1 MLIGL
6 PRGRG
11 GLPLTARRKP
21 LGAGRAGLPAG
32 DGVRCWSMLVP
43 AFVLGR
49 EPRHARLTMEV
60 EDSGGVV
67 LTAYH
72 SYARSQPPGS
82 EPRCAPGAAAS
93 HTGSR
98 KSIPRCR
105 RINRMLSN
113 ESLHSPAF
121 SRSNS
126 QASVDS
132 ASMED
137 FWREIESI
145 KENSMGGQDEQ
156 TPAELKPVD
165 EGELEAEWLQ
175 DVGLST
181 LISGDEEEDGKALLS
196 TLTRTQAAAVKKRYN
211 TYTQTM
217 RKKNKQSVRDVRD
230 IFGVST
236 SPPDD
241 FSCIPTPLL
250 DATLDEEGLSA
261 VPPRSGLLPGD
272 TCDNH
277 TTQEEKELP
286 VVTKTSGSLP
296 DDASL
301 NSTTFSDGSQDEE
314 GKFTL
319 SRSGSVSI
327 LETIPDIPVHSNG
340 SAEPGQAIQNAVS
353 DDDYLE
359 KNIPQ
364 EAEELSFEVS
374 YSEMVTEA
382 PKRNKFKKSDFKKE
396 DYVLTR
402 FIVPKTRFG
411 LTEAG
416 DLSTEDMKKIR
427 HLSLIELTAFFD
439 AFGIPLKRNKTEKVK
454 GRDNG
459 IFGVPLTALLDNDR
473 KKDPG
478 VKVPLVLQKFFEKVE
493 ESGLESEGIFR
504 LSGCTAK
511 VKQYRE
517 ELDAKFNADKFKWDK
532 MCHREAAVM
541 LKAFFR
547 ELPTSLFPV
556 EYIPAFI
563 TLMERGPHIKVQF
576 QALHLM
582 VMALPDANRDTAQA
596 LMTFFNKVIANES
609 KNRMSIWNI
618 STVMAPNLFFSR
630 SKHSDYEELRLAN
643 TAAHIIRLMLN
654 YQKMLWKVPSFL
666 ITQVRRMNEATILLK
681 KQLPS
686 VKKLLRRKTIERE
699 VISPKT
705 SKVLQKSPSLRRM
718 SDVPEGVIRVHAP
731 LLSKVSM
738 AIQLSSQ
745 TTAKDILAKF
755 QYENS
760 HGSSE
765 CIKIQNQRLYE
776 IGGNIGQHC
785 LDPDAY
791 ILDVYHVNPQAEWV
805 IKPQPS
811 F

>member
-1 MLIGL
+1 
-6 PRGRG
+6 
-11 GLPLTARRKP
+11 
-21 LGAGRAGLPAG
+21 
-32 DGVRCWSMLVP
+32 MLVS
-43 AFVLGR
+43 AFVLGPER
-49 EPRHARLTMEV
+49 GHVPLRMEV

-72 SYARSQPPGS
+72 SYARSQPPSS
-82 EPRCAPGAAAS
+82 EPRCAPRATAS
-93 HTGSR
+93 HPGSR

-126 QASVDS
+126 QASIDS
-132 ASMED
+132 TSMEE
-137 FWREIESI
+137 FLREIESI
-145 KENSMGGQDEQ
+145 KENSMGGQEEQ
-156 TPAELKPVD
+156 IPAEVKPVD

-181 LISGDEEEDGKALLS
+181 LISGNEEEDGKALLS

-230 IFGVST
+230 IFGVSE
-236 SPPDD
+236 SP
-241 FSCIPTPLL
+241 
-250 DATLDEEGLSA
+250 
-261 VPPRSGLLPGD
+261 PGD

-277 TTQEEKELP
+277 TAQLDGTPEEKELP
-286 VVTKTSGSLP
+286 GIIKTSGSLP
-296 DDASL
+296 DGASL
-301 NSTTFSDGSQDEE
+301 NNTTLSDGSQDEE
-314 GKFTL
+314 GSFAVP
-319 SRSGSVSI
+319 RSGSVSV
-327 LETIPDIPVHSNG
+327 LKTLPALPVLSNG
-340 SAEPGQAIQNAVS
+340 SPDPAQAVQNAGS
-353 DDDYLE
+353 DDDYRK
-359 KNIPQ
+359 KNIPP
-364 EAEELSFEVS
+364 ETEELSFEVS

-382 PKRNKFKKSDFKKE
+382 PKRSKFKKSDFKKE
-396 DYVLTR
+396 DYALTK
-402 FIVPKTRFG
+402 FTVQKTRFG

-416 DLSTEDMKKIR
+416 DLSAEDMKKIR

-439 AFGIPLKRNKTEKVK
+439 AFGIQLKRNKTERVK

-459 IFGVPLTALLDNDR
+459 IFGVPLTVLLDNDR

-517 ELDAKFNADKFKWDK
+517 ELDAKFNADKFKWDR

-563 TLMERGPHIKVQF
+563 TLIERGPHIKVQF

-582 VMALPDANRDTAQA
+582 IMALPDANRDTAQA

-618 STVMAPNLFFSR
+618 STIMAPNLFFSR
-630 SKHSDYEELRLAN
+630 SKHSDYEELQLAN
-643 TAAHIIRLMLN
+643 TAAHIIRLMLK
-654 YQKMLWKVPSFL
+654 YQKILWKVPSFL
-666 ITQVRRMNEATILLK
+666 IMQVRRMNEATMLLK

-705 SKVLQKSPSLRRM
+705 SKVLQKSPSSRRM

-738 AIQLSSQ
+738 AIQLTSH
-745 TTAKDILAKF
+745 TKAKDILAKF

-765 CIKIQNQRLYE
+765 CFKIHNQRLYE

-791 ILDVYHVNPQAEWV
+791 ILDIYHVNPQAEWV

>member
-1 MLIGL
+1 
-6 PRGRG
+6 
-11 GLPLTARRKP
+11 
-21 LGAGRAGLPAG
+21 
-32 DGVRCWSMLVP
+32 
-43 AFVLGR
+43 
-49 EPRHARLTMEV
+49 
-60 EDSGGVV
+60 
-67 LTAYH
+67 
-72 SYARSQPPGS
+72 
-82 EPRCAPGAAAS
+82 
-93 HTGSR
+93 
-98 KSIPRCR
+98 
-105 RINRMLSN
+105 MLSN
-113 ESLHSPAF
+113 ESLQSPAF

-126 QASVDS
+126 QASIDS

-145 KENSMGGQDEQ
+145 KENSLGVQEEQ
-156 TPAELKPVD
+156 TPAEAKPLD

-181 LISGDEEEDGKALLS
+181 LISGDEEEGGKALLS

-217 RKKNKQSVRDVRD
+217 RKKNKQSIRDVRD
-230 IFGVST
+230 IFGVSE

-241 FSCIPTPLL
+241 ASFNIT
-250 DATLDEEGLSA
+250 TL
-261 VPPRSGLLPGD
+261 
-272 TCDNH
+272 
-277 TTQEEKELP
+277 
-286 VVTKTSGSLP
+286 
-296 DDASL
+296 
-301 NSTTFSDGSQDEE
+301 SDGSQDEE
-314 GKFTL
+314 GSFAVP
-319 SRSGSVSI
+319 RSGPMSI
-327 LETIPDIPVHSNG
+327 LETIPDVPAHSNG
-340 SAEPGQAIQNAVS
+340 SADPGQSVQNAVT
-353 DDDYLE
+353 DDEYLE
-359 KNIPQ
+359 KDIPLQ
-364 EAEELSFEVS
+364 AEELSFEVS

-382 PKRNKFKKSDFKKE
+382 PKRNKLKKSDFKKE
-396 DYVLTR
+396 DYVLPK
-402 FIVPKTRFG
+402 FIVQKTRFG

-416 DLSTEDMKKIR
+416 DLSAEDMKKIR

-439 AFGIPLKRNKTEKVK
+439 AFRIQLKRNKTEKVK
-454 GRDNG
+454 GRDSG
-459 IFGVPLTALLDNDR
+459 IFGVPLTVLLENDR
-473 KKDPG
+473 RKDAG
-478 VKVPLVLQKFFEKVE
+478 VKVPLVLQKFFQKVE

-517 ELDAKFNADKFKWDK
+517 ELDAKFNADKFKWEK

-582 VMALPDANRDTAQA
+582 IMALPEANRDTAQA

-618 STVMAPNLFFSR
+618 STIMAPNLFFSR
-630 SKHSDYEELRLAN
+630 SKHSDCEELLLAN
-643 TAAHIIRLMLN
+643 TAAHIIRLMLK
-654 YQKMLWKVPSFL
+654 YQEMLWK
-666 ITQVRRMNEATILLK
+666 
-681 KQLPS
+681 
-686 VKKLLRRKTIERE
+686 
-699 VISPKT
+699 
-705 SKVLQKSPSLRRM
+705 
-718 SDVPEGVIRVHAP
+718 SDVPEGVIRIHAP

-738 AIQLSSQ
+738 AIQLNSQ
-745 TTAKDILAKF
+745 TKAKDILAKF

-765 CIKIQNQRLYE
+765 GIKIQNQRLYE

-785 LDPDAY
+785 LDPEAY

-811 F
+811 V

>member
-1 MLIGL
+1 
-6 PRGRG
+6 
-11 GLPLTARRKP
+11 
-21 LGAGRAGLPAG
+21 
-32 DGVRCWSMLVP
+32 MLVP
-43 AFVLGR
+43 VFVLGPA
-49 EPRHARLTMEV
+49 PRHARLTMEV

-72 SYARSQPPGS
+72 SYARAQPPS
-82 EPRCAPGAAAS
+82 AESRCAPRAAAS
-93 HTGSR
+93 HPLSR
-98 KSIPRCR
+98 KSIPHCR

-113 ESLHSPAF
+113 ESLHPPAF

-126 QASVDS
+126 EASVDS

-145 KENSMGGQDEQ
+145 KESSMGGQEEPL
-156 TPAELKPVD
+156 PAEVTPVD

-230 IFGVST
+230 IFGVSE
-236 SPPDD
+236 SPPR
-241 FSCIPTPLL
+241 
-250 DATLDEEGLSA
+250 E
-261 VPPRSGLLPGD
+261 

-277 TTQEEKELP
+277 TNQLDGTQEETELP
-286 VVTKTSGSLP
+286 RVIKTSGSMAL
-296 DDASL
+296 
-301 NSTTFSDGSQDEE
+301 
-314 GKFTL
+314 
-319 SRSGSVSI
+319 
-327 LETIPDIPVHSNG
+327 LETIPDLPVHSNG
-340 SAEPGQAIQNAVS
+340 SPEPGQPVQNAMS
-353 DDDYLE
+353 DDDYLV
-359 KNIPQ
+359 KNIPP

-382 PKRNKFKKSDFKKE
+382 LKRNKLKKSEIKKE
-396 DYVLTR
+396 DYVLTK
-402 FIVPKTRFG
+402 FIVQKTRFG

-416 DLSTEDMKKIR
+416 DLSAEDMKKIR
-427 HLSLIELTAFFD
+427 HLSLIELTAFLD
-439 AFGIPLKRNKTEKVK
+439 AFGIQLKRNKTEKVK
-454 GRDNG
+454 GRDSG
-459 IFGVPLTALLDNDR
+459 IFGVPLAVLLDSDR

-563 TLMERGPHIKVQF
+563 SLMERGSHVKVQF

-609 KNRMSIWNI
+609 KNRMSMWNI

-630 SKHSDYEELRLAN
+630 SKHSDYEELLLAN
-643 TAAHIIRLMLN
+643 TAAHIIRLMLK
-654 YQKMLWKVPSFL
+654 YQKILWKVPSFL
-666 ITQVRRMNEATILLK
+666 ITQVRRMNEATMLLK

-686 VKKLLRRKTIERE
+686 VRKLLRRKTLERE
-699 VISPKT
+699 TTSPKT
-705 SKVLQKSPSLRRM
+705 SKVLQKSPSARRM

-738 AIQLSSQ
+738 AIQLNNQ
-745 TTAKDILAKF
+745 TKAKDILAKF

-776 IGGNIGQHC
+776 IGGNIGEHC
-785 LDPDAY
+785 LDPEAY
-791 ILDVYHVNPQAEWV
+791 ILDVYHINPQAEWV
-805 IKPQPS
+805 IKPQQS
-811 F
+811 S

>member
-1 MLIGL
+1 
-6 PRGRG
+6 
-11 GLPLTARRKP
+11 
-21 LGAGRAGLPAG
+21 
-32 DGVRCWSMLVP
+32 
-43 AFVLGR
+43 
-49 EPRHARLTMEV
+49 MEV

-72 SYARSQPPGS
+72 SHARSQPQGS
-82 EPRCAPGAAAS
+82 EPRCAPRAAAS
-93 HTGSR
+93 HPLSR

-113 ESLHSPAF
+113 ESLHPPAF
-121 SRSNS
+121 IRSNS

-132 ASMED
+132 STSVEE
-137 FWREIESI
+137 FWPEIGSI
-145 KENSMGGQDEQ
+145 KESSVGAQEEQ
-156 TPAELKPVD
+156 PPTPEAKPVD

-181 LISGDEEEDGKALLS
+181 LISGNEEEDGKALLS

-211 TYTQTM
+211 TYTQTL
-217 RKKNKQSVRDVRD
+217 RKKSKQPVRDVRD
-230 IFGVST
+230 VFGVSECP
-236 SPPDD
+236 SSD
-241 FSCIPTPLL
+241 SCDRATQL
-250 DATLDEEGLSA
+250 DGTK
-261 VPPRSGLLPGD
+261 
-272 TCDNH
+272 
-277 TTQEEKELP
+277 EEKELP
-286 VVTKTSGSLP
+286 GVTKTSGPLP
-296 DDASL
+296 DDTSL
-301 NSTTFSDGSQDEE
+301 NSTTLSNGTRDEE
-314 GKFTL
+314 GSFVDL
-319 SRSGSVSI
+319 QSGSVSI
-327 LETIPDIPVHSNG
+327 LEAIPDIPVHTNG
-340 SAEPGQAIQNAVS
+340 SADSEPPVLRALS

-359 KNIPQ
+359 KNIPP

-382 PKRNKFKKSDFKKE
+382 PNRNKWKKSDIKKE
-396 DYVLTR
+396 DYALTK
-402 FIVPKTRFG
+402 FIIQKTRFG
-411 LTEAG
+411 LTETG
-416 DLSTEDMKKIR
+416 DLSAEDMKKIR

-439 AFGIPLKRNKTEKVK
+439 AFGIPLKRNKTERGK
-454 GRDNG
+454 GRDSG
-459 IFGVPLTALLDNDR
+459 IFGVPLTVLLDNDR
-473 KKDPG
+473 KKDPE
-478 VKVPLVLQKFFEKVE
+478 VKVPLVLQKFFQKVE

-517 ELDAKFNADKFKWDK
+517 ELDARFNADKFKWDK

-609 KNRMSIWNI
+609 KNRMSLWNI

-630 SKHSDYEELRLAN
+630 SKHSDYEELLLAN
-643 TAAHIIRLMLN
+643 TAAHIIRLMLR
-654 YQKMLWKVPSFL
+654 YQKILWKVPSFL
-666 ITQVRRMNEATILLK
+666 ITQVRRMNEATMLLK

-686 VKKLLRRKTIERE
+686 VKKLLRRKTLERE
-699 VISPKT
+699 VSSPKT
-705 SKVLQKSPSLRRM
+705 SKVPQKSPSRRM

-738 AIQLSSQ
+738 AIQLNSQ
-745 TTAKDILAKF
+745 TKAKDILAKF
-755 QYENS
+755 QYESS

-765 CIKIQNQRLYE
+765 CIKMQNQRLYE
-776 IGGNIGQHC
+776 VGGNIGQHC

-791 ILDVYHVNPQAEWV
+791 ILDVYHVNPHAEWV
-805 IKPQPS
+805 IKPSPS
-811 F
+811 L

>member
-1 MLIGL
+1 
-6 PRGRG
+6 
-11 GLPLTARRKP
+11 
-21 LGAGRAGLPAG
+21 
-32 DGVRCWSMLVP
+32 
-43 AFVLGR
+43 
-49 EPRHARLTMEV
+49 
-60 EDSGGVV
+60 
-67 LTAYH
+67 
-72 SYARSQPPGS
+72 
-82 EPRCAPGAAAS
+82 
-93 HTGSR
+93 
-98 KSIPRCR
+98 
-105 RINRMLSN
+105 MLSN

-121 SRSNS
+121 NRSNS
-126 QASVDS
+126 QASIDS
-132 ASMED
+132 TSMED
-137 FWREIESI
+137 FLREIESI
-145 KENSMGGQDEQ
+145 KESSMRAQEEQ
-156 TPAELKPVD
+156 IPAEVKPVD

-181 LISGDEEEDGKALLS
+181 LISGNEEEDGKALLS

-230 IFGVST
+230 IFGVSE
-236 SPPDD
+236 SP
-241 FSCIPTPLL
+241 
-250 DATLDEEGLSA
+250 
-261 VPPRSGLLPGD
+261 PGD

-277 TTQEEKELP
+277 TAQLDGPQEEKELP
-286 VVTKTSGSLP
+286 GVMKTSDSLP

-301 NSTTFSDGSQDEE
+301 NSIALSDGSPDEE
-314 GKFTL
+314 GSFTVP
-319 SRSGSVSI
+319 RSGSVSI
-327 LETIPDIPVHSNG
+327 LETIPALPVHSNG
-340 SAEPGQAIQNAVS
+340 SPDPGQSVQNAVS
-353 DDDYLE
+353 DDVYLE
-359 KNIPQ
+359 KNIPP
-364 EAEELSFEVS
+364 ETEELSFEVS
-374 YSEMVTEA
+374 YSEMVTEI
-382 PKRNKFKKSDFKKE
+382 PKRNKFKKSEFKKE
-396 DYVLTR
+396 DFALTK
-402 FIVPKTRFG
+402 FIVQKTRFG

-416 DLSTEDMKKIR
+416 DLSSEDMKKIR

-439 AFGIPLKRNKTEKVK
+439 AFGIQLKRNKTERVK
-454 GRDNG
+454 GRDTG
-459 IFGVPLTALLDNDR
+459 IFGVPLTVLLDNDR

-517 ELDAKFNADKFKWDK
+517 ELDAKFNSDKFKWDR

-563 TLMERGPHIKVQF
+563 TLMERGPPIKVQF

-609 KNRMSIWNI
+609 KNRMSVWNI

-630 SKHSDYEELRLAN
+630 SKHSDYEELQLAN
-643 TAAHIIRLMLN
+643 TAAHIIRLMLK
-654 YQKMLWKVPSFL
+654 YQKILWKVPSFL
-666 ITQVRRMNEATILLK
+666 IMQVRRMNEATMLLK

-686 VKKLLRRKTIERE
+686 VRKLLRRKTIERE

-705 SKVLQKSPSLRRM
+705 SKVLQKSPSSRRM
-718 SDVPEGVIRVHAP
+718 FDRMYRIFPHWQSDVPEGVIRVHAP

-738 AIQLSSQ
+738 AIQLNSH
-745 TTAKDILAKF
+745 TKAKDILAKF

-760 HGSSE
+760 YGSSE

>member
-1 MLIGL
+1 
-6 PRGRG
+6 
-11 GLPLTARRKP
+11 
-21 LGAGRAGLPAG
+21 
-32 DGVRCWSMLVP
+32 
-43 AFVLGR
+43 
-49 EPRHARLTMEV
+49 
-60 EDSGGVV
+60 
-67 LTAYH
+67 
-72 SYARSQPPGS
+72 
-82 EPRCAPGAAAS
+82 
-93 HTGSR
+93 
-98 KSIPRCR
+98 
-105 RINRMLSN
+105 
-113 ESLHSPAF
+113 
-121 SRSNS
+121 
-126 QASVDS
+126 
-132 ASMED
+132 
-137 FWREIESI
+137 
-145 KENSMGGQDEQ
+145 
-156 TPAELKPVD
+156 
-165 EGELEAEWLQ
+165 
-175 DVGLST
+175 
-181 LISGDEEEDGKALLS
+181 
-196 TLTRTQAAAVKKRYN
+196 
-211 TYTQTM
+211 M

-230 IFGVST
+230 IFGVSE

-241 FSCIPTPLL
+241 FCCVPTPLL
-250 DATLDEEGLSA
+250 DATLDEEGIS
-261 VPPRSGLLPGD
+261 VIPPRNGLLPD
-272 TCDNH
+272 A
-277 TTQEEKELP
+277 
-286 VVTKTSGSLP
+286 
-296 DDASL
+296 ASL
-301 NSTTFSDGSQDEE
+301 NSTTLSDGSQDEE
-314 GKFTL
+314 GKFAL
-319 SRSGSVSI
+319 PRSGSVSI

-340 SAEPGQAIQNAVS
+340 SASPGQPVQNSVS
-353 DDDYLE
+353 DDDYRV
-359 KNIPQ
+359 KNIPP

-382 PKRNKFKKSDFKKE
+382 PKRNKCKKSDFKKE
-396 DYVLTR
+396 DYVFTK
-402 FIVPKTRFG
+402 FIVQKTRFG

-416 DLSTEDMKKIR
+416 DLSAEDMKKIR

-459 IFGVPLTALLDNDR
+459 IFGVPLTALLENDR
-473 KKDPG
+473 KKDPA

-517 ELDAKFNADKFKWDK
+517 ELDAKFNTDKFKWDK

-563 TLMERGPHIKVQF
+563 TLMERGPHIRVQF

-618 STVMAPNLFFSR
+618 STIMAPNLFFSR

-654 YQKMLWKVPSFL
+654 YQKILWKVPSFL
-666 ITQVRRMNEATILLK
+666 INQVRRMNEATMLLK

-699 VISPKT
+699 VTSPKT

-731 LLSKVSM
+731 RLSKVSM

-745 TTAKDILAKF
+745 TKAKDILAKF
-755 QYENS
+755 QYESS

-805 IKPQPS
+805 IKPQSS

>member
-1 MLIGL
+1 MRL
-6 PRGRG
+6 RGSKDV
-11 GLPLTARRKP
+11 LCFSLKNIVTETLDPARR
-21 LGAGRAGLPAG
+21 
-32 DGVRCWSMLVP
+32 
-43 AFVLGR
+43 
-49 EPRHARLTMEV
+49 E
-60 EDSGGVV
+60 
-67 LTAYH
+67 
-72 SYARSQPPGS
+72 
-82 EPRCAPGAAAS
+82 
-93 HTGSR
+93 
-98 KSIPRCR
+98 SISRCR
-105 RINRMLSN
+105 RVNRMLSN
-113 ESLHSPAF
+113 ESIHSPAF

-126 QASVDS
+126 QASIDS

-137 FWREIESI
+137 FWRETESV
-145 KENSMGGQDEQ
+145 KEDSIGGQEE
-156 TPAELKPVD
+156 AKPLD

-181 LISGDEEEDGKALLS
+181 LISGGEEEAGKALLS

-211 TYTQTM
+211 TYSQTM
-217 RKKNKQSVRDVRD
+217 RKKNKQSARDVRD
-230 IFGVST
+230 IFGVSE
-236 SPPDD
+236 S
-241 FSCIPTPLL
+241 S
-250 DATLDEEGLSA
+250 
-261 VPPRSGLLPGD
+261 PGD
-272 TCDNH
+272 TGDNH
-277 TTQEEKELP
+277 TAQLDGTREEQELP
-286 VVTKTSGSLP
+286 PVIRTSGPMP

-301 NSTTFSDGSQDEE
+301 SITCLSDESQDEE
-314 GKFTL
+314 GRFAVPRG
-319 SRSGSVSI
+319 SSVSI
-327 LETIPDIPVHSNG
+327 LETLPDLPIHSNG
-340 SAEPGQAIQNAVS
+340 APDPGPKPAQNAVRG
-353 DDDYLE
+353 DFLE
-359 KNIPQ
+359 KNIAP

-382 PKRNKFKKSDFKKE
+382 PKRNTFKRSDIKKE
-396 DYVLTR
+396 DCALTK
-402 FIVPKTRFG
+402 FIVQKTRFG

-416 DLSTEDMKKIR
+416 DLSVEDMRKVR

-439 AFGIPLKRNKTEKVK
+439 AFGIQLKRNKTEKVK
-454 GRDNG
+454 GRDSG
-459 IFGVPLTALLDNDR
+459 IFGVPLTVLLDIDR

-478 VKVPLVLQKFFEKVE
+478 LKVPLVLQKFFEKVE

-563 TLMERGPHIKVQF
+563 SLMERGPHIKVQF

-582 VMALPDANRDTAQA
+582 IMALPDANRDTAQA
-596 LMTFFNKVIANES
+596 LLTFFNKVIANES
-609 KNRMSIWNI
+609 KNRMSMWNI

-630 SKHSDYEELRLAN
+630 SKHSDYEELLLAN
-643 TAAHIIRLMLN
+643 TAAHIIRLMLK
-654 YQKMLWKVPSFL
+654 YQKILWKVPSFL
-666 ITQVRRMNEATILLK
+666 ITQVRRMNEASMLLK

-699 VISPKT
+699 TVSPKA
-705 SKVLQKSPSLRRM
+705 SKTLQKTHSSRRM

-738 AIQLSSQ
+738 AIQLNSQ
-745 TTAKDILAKF
+745 TKAKDILAKF

-765 CIKIQNQRLYE
+765 CIKVQNQRLYE

>member
-1 MLIGL
+1 
-6 PRGRG
+6 
-11 GLPLTARRKP
+11 
-21 LGAGRAGLPAG
+21 
-32 DGVRCWSMLVP
+32 MLVP
-43 AFVLGR
+43 AFVLG
-49 EPRHARLTMEV
+49 PVPGHARLTMEV

-72 SYARSQPPGS
+72 SYARSQPPS
-82 EPRCAPGAAAS
+82 PEPRCAPRAAAS
-93 HTGSR
+93 HPLSR

-145 KENSMGGQDEQ
+145 KESSRVGQDEQ
-156 TPAELKPVD
+156 PPAEAKPVD

-211 TYTQTM
+211 TYTQTL
-217 RKKNKQSVRDVRD
+217 RKKNKKSVRDVRD
-230 IFGVST
+230 IFGASE
-236 SPPDD
+236 SP
-241 FSCIPTPLL
+241 
-250 DATLDEEGLSA
+250 
-261 VPPRSGLLPGD
+261 PGD

-277 TTQEEKELP
+277 TTQLDDTQEEKELP
-286 VVTKTSGSLP
+286 RVTKTSGPMP
-296 DDASL
+296 DGASP
-301 NSTTFSDGSQDEE
+301 NSTTLSDASQDEE
-314 GKFTL
+314 GSFTVP
-319 SRSGSVSI
+319 SSGSRSI
-327 LETIPDIPVHSNG
+327 LESIPDIPVHSNG
-340 SAEPGQAIQNAVS
+340 SADPEQSVQSPVS
-353 DDDYLE
+353 DGDYLE
-359 KNIPQ
+359 KNIPP

-382 PKRNKFKKSDFKKE
+382 PKRHKLKKSEIKKE
-396 DYVLTR
+396 DYALTKL
-402 FIVPKTRFG
+402 IVQKTRFG
-411 LTEAG
+411 LTEAR
-416 DLSTEDMKKIR
+416 DLSAEDMKKIR

-439 AFGIPLKRNKTEKVK
+439 AFGIQLKRNKTEKVK
-454 GRDNG
+454 GRDSG
-459 IFGVPLTALLDNDR
+459 IFGVPLTVLLENDR
-473 KKDPG
+473 RKDPDI
-478 VKVPLVLQKFFEKVE
+478 KVPLVLQKFFEKVE

-517 ELDAKFNADKFKWDK
+517 ELDAKFNADKFRWDK

-563 TLMERGPHIKVQF
+563 ALMERGPHVKVQF

-596 LMTFFNKVIANES
+596 LMTFFSKVIANES
-609 KNRMSIWNI
+609 KNRMSLWNI

-630 SKHSDYEELRLAN
+630 NKHSDYEELLLAN
-643 TAAHIIRLMLN
+643 TAAHIIRLMLK
-654 YQKMLWKVPSFL
+654 YQKILWKVPSFL
-666 ITQVRRMNEATILLK
+666 ITQVRRMNEATMLLK

-686 VKKLLRRKTIERE
+686 VRKLLRRKTIERE
-699 VISPKT
+699 ITSPKT
-705 SKVLQKSPSLRRM
+705 SKVLQKSHSSRRM

-738 AIQLSSQ
+738 AIQLTSQ
-745 TTAKDILAKF
+745 TKAKDILAKF
-755 QYENS
+755 QCENS
-760 HGSSE
+760 HGPSD
-765 CIKIQNQRLYE
+765 CIKIQNHRLYE

-805 IKPQPS
+805 IKPQAS
-811 F
+811 L

>member
-1 MLIGL
+1 
-6 PRGRG
+6 
-11 GLPLTARRKP
+11 
-21 LGAGRAGLPAG
+21 
-32 DGVRCWSMLVP
+32 MLVP
-43 AFVLGR
+43 AFVLGPER
-49 EPRHARLTMEV
+49 GHARLRMEV

-72 SYARSQPPGS
+72 SYARSQPPSS
-82 EPRCAPGAAAS
+82 EPRCAPRATAS
-93 HTGSR
+93 HPGSR

-126 QASVDS
+126 QASIDS
-132 ASMED
+132 TSMED
-137 FWREIESI
+137 FLREIESI
-145 KENSMGGQDEQ
+145 KENSIGSMGGQEEQ
-156 TPAELKPVD
+156 IPAEVKPVD

-230 IFGVST
+230 IFGVSE
-236 SPPDD
+236 SP
-241 FSCIPTPLL
+241 
-250 DATLDEEGLSA
+250 
-261 VPPRSGLLPGD
+261 PGD

-277 TTQEEKELP
+277 TAQLDGTQEEKELP
-286 VVTKTSGSLP
+286 GVIKTSGSLP

-301 NSTTFSDGSQDEE
+301 NSTTLSDGSQDEE
-314 GKFTL
+314 GSFAVP
-319 SRSGSVSI
+319 SSGSVLVSQSI
-327 LETIPDIPVHSNG
+327 LETIPALPVHSNG
-340 SAEPGQAIQNAVS
+340 SPDPGQSVQNAMS
-353 DDDYLE
+353 DDDYLK
-359 KNIPQ
+359 KNIPP
-364 EAEELSFEVS
+364 ETEELSFEVS

-382 PKRNKFKKSDFKKE
+382 PKRSKFKKSDFKKE
-396 DYVLTR
+396 DYALTK
-402 FIVPKTRFG
+402 FIVQKTRFG

-416 DLSTEDMKKIR
+416 DLSAEDMKKIR

-439 AFGIPLKRNKTEKVK
+439 AFGIQLKRNKTEKVK

-459 IFGVPLTALLDNDR
+459 IFGVPLTVLLDNDR

-517 ELDAKFNADKFKWDK
+517 ELDAKFNADKFKWDR

-596 LMTFFNKVIANES
+596 LMTFFSKVIANES

-618 STVMAPNLFFSR
+618 STIMAPNLFFSR
-630 SKHSDYEELRLAN
+630 SKHSDYEELQLAN
-643 TAAHIIRLMLN
+643 TAAHIIRLMLK
-654 YQKMLWKVPSFL
+654 YQKILWKVPSFL
-666 ITQVRRMNEATILLK
+666 ITQVRRMNEATMLLK

-705 SKVLQKSPSLRRM
+705 SKVLQKSPSSRRM

-738 AIQLSSQ
+738 AIQLTSH
-745 TTAKDILAKF
+745 TKAKDILAKF

>member
-1 MLIGL
+1 
-6 PRGRG
+6 
-11 GLPLTARRKP
+11 
-21 LGAGRAGLPAG
+21 
-32 DGVRCWSMLVP
+32 
-43 AFVLGR
+43 
-49 EPRHARLTMEV
+49 MEV

-72 SYARSQPPGS
+72 SYARSQPSSS
-82 EPRCAPGAAAS
+82 EPRCAPRATAS
-93 HTGSR
+93 HPGSR

-121 SRSNS
+121 TRSNS
-126 QASVDS
+126 QASIDS
-132 ASMED
+132 TSMED
-137 FWREIESI
+137 FLREIESI
-145 KENSMGGQDEQ
+145 KENSMGGQEEQ
-156 TPAELKPVD
+156 IPAEVKPVD

-230 IFGVST
+230 IFGVSE
-236 SPPDD
+236 SPPSDPCD
-241 FSCIPTPLL
+241 SHTAQL
-250 DATLDEEGLSA
+250 DG
-261 VPPRSGLLPGD
+261 
-272 TCDNH
+272 
-277 TTQEEKELP
+277 TQEEKELP
-286 VVTKTSGSLP
+286 GVIKTSGSLT

-301 NSTTFSDGSQDEE
+301 NSTTLSGGSQDEE
-314 GKFTL
+314 GSFIVP
-319 SRSGSVSI
+319 RSGSVSI
-327 LETIPDIPVHSNG
+327 LETIPALPVHSNG
-340 SAEPGQAIQNAVS
+340 SPDPGQSVQNAVS
-353 DDDYLE
+353 DDNYLE
-359 KNIPQ
+359 KNIVP
-364 EAEELSFEVS
+364 ETEELSFEVS
-374 YSEMVTEA
+374 YSEMVTEV

-396 DYVLTR
+396 DYALTK
-402 FIVPKTRFG
+402 FIVQKTRFG

-416 DLSTEDMKKIR
+416 DLSAEDMKKIR

-439 AFGIPLKRNKTEKVK
+439 AFGIQLKRNKTEKVK

-459 IFGVPLTALLDNDR
+459 IFGVPLTVLLDNDR

-517 ELDAKFNADKFKWDK
+517 ELDAKFNADKFKWDR

-582 VMALPDANRDTAQA
+582 VMALPDANRDTAQV

-618 STVMAPNLFFSR
+618 STIMAPNLFFSR
-630 SKHSDYEELRLAN
+630 SKHSDYEELQLAN
-643 TAAHIIRLMLN
+643 TAAHIIRLMLK
-654 YQKMLWKVPSFL
+654 YQKILWKVPSFL
-666 ITQVRRMNEATILLK
+666 IMQVRRMNEATMLLK

-705 SKVLQKSPSLRRM
+705 SKVLQKSPSSRRM

-738 AIQLSSQ
+738 AIQLTSH
-745 TTAKDILAKF
+745 TKAKDILAKF

-760 HGSSE
+760 YGSSE

-805 IKPQPS
+805 IKPQSS

>member
-1 MLIGL
+1 
-6 PRGRG
+6 
-11 GLPLTARRKP
+11 
-21 LGAGRAGLPAG
+21 
-32 DGVRCWSMLVP
+32 
-43 AFVLGR
+43 
-49 EPRHARLTMEV
+49 MEV

-72 SYARSQPPGS
+72 SYARSQPPSS
-82 EPRCAPGAAAS
+82 EPRCAPRAAS
-93 HTGSR
+93 HPGSR

-105 RINRMLSN
+105 RMNRMLSS
-113 ESLHSPAF
+113 ESFHSSAF

-126 QASVDS
+126 QASVDSASIDS

-145 KENSMGGQDEQ
+145 KENHAGQQGGQEEQEEQ
-156 TPAELKPVD
+156 TPAEVKPVD

-230 IFGVST
+230 IFGVSE
-236 SPPDD
+236 SPPGD
-241 FSCIPTPLL
+241 SCDHLTSQL
-250 DATLDEEGLSA
+250 DGTE
-261 VPPRSGLLPGD
+261 
-272 TCDNH
+272 
-277 TTQEEKELP
+277 EEKELP
-286 VVTKTSGSLP
+286 GVIKASVSLP

-301 NSTTFSDGSQDEE
+301 NSTTLSDGSQDE
-314 GKFTL
+314 G
-319 SRSGSVSI
+319 SCAVPRSGSLSTV
-327 LETIPDIPVHSNG
+327 ETIPDISVHPNG
-340 SAEPGQAIQNAVS
+340 SPDPVQSVQNAVS
-353 DDDYLE
+353 GDDYLE
-359 KNIPQ
+359 KNIPP
-364 EAEELSFEVS
+364 ETEELSFEVS

-396 DYVLTR
+396 DYALTR
-402 FIVPKTRFG
+402 FIVQKTRFG
-411 LTEAG
+411 LTEAE
-416 DLSTEDMKKIR
+416 DLSAEDMKKIR

-439 AFGIPLKRNKTEKVK
+439 AFGIQLKRNKTEKVK

-459 IFGVPLTALLDNDR
+459 IFGVPLAALLDSDR

-478 VKVPLVLQKFFEKVE
+478 AKVPLVLQKFFEKVE

-517 ELDAKFNADKFKWDK
+517 ELDAKFNADKFKWDR

-609 KNRMSIWNI
+609 KNRMSVWNI

-630 SKHSDYEELRLAN
+630 SKHSDYEELLLAN
-643 TAAHIIRLMLN
+643 TAAHIIRLMLK
-654 YQKMLWKVPSFL
+654 YQKILWKVPSFL
-666 ITQVRRMNEATILLK
+666 ITQVRRMNEATMLLK

-699 VISPKT
+699 VTSPKV
-705 SKVLQKSPSLRRM
+705 SKVLQKSPSSRRL

-738 AIQLSSQ
+738 AIQLNSQ
-745 TTAKDILAKF
+745 TKAKDILAKF

-765 CIKIQNQRLYE
+765 RIKIQNQRLYE

-791 ILDVYHVNPQAEWV
+791 MLDVYHVNPQAEWV
-805 IKPQPS
+805 IKPKSS

>member
-1 MLIGL
+1 
-6 PRGRG
+6 
-11 GLPLTARRKP
+11 
-21 LGAGRAGLPAG
+21 
-32 DGVRCWSMLVP
+32 MLVP
-43 AFVLGR
+43 AFVLGPER
-49 EPRHARLTMEV
+49 GHARLTMEV

-72 SYARSQPPGS
+72 SYARSQPPSS
-82 EPRCAPGAAAS
+82 EPRCAPRAAAS
-93 HTGSR
+93 HPGSR

-121 SRSNS
+121 NRSNS
-126 QASVDS
+126 QASIDS
-132 ASMED
+132 TSMED
-137 FWREIESI
+137 FLREIESI
-145 KENSMGGQDEQ
+145 KESSMRAQEEQ
-156 TPAELKPVD
+156 IPAEVKPVD

-181 LISGDEEEDGKALLS
+181 LISGNEEEDGKALLS

-230 IFGVST
+230 IFGVSE
-236 SPPDD
+236 SPRDD
-241 FSCIPTPLL
+241 FCCIPAPLL
-250 DATLDEEGLSA
+250 ELILDEEVISA
-261 VPPRSGLLPGD
+261 IPCRNGQLPGD

-277 TTQEEKELP
+277 TAQLDGPQEEKELP
-286 VVTKTSGSLP
+286 GVMKTSDSLP

-301 NSTTFSDGSQDEE
+301 NSTALSDGSPDEE
-314 GKFTL
+314 GSFTVP
-319 SRSGSVSI
+319 RSGSVSI
-327 LETIPDIPVHSNG
+327 LETIPALPVHSNG
-340 SAEPGQAIQNAVS
+340 SPDPGQSVQNAVS
-353 DDDYLE
+353 DDVYLE
-359 KNIPQ
+359 KNIPP
-364 EAEELSFEVS
+364 ETEELSFEVS
-374 YSEMVTEA
+374 YSEMVTEI
-382 PKRNKFKKSDFKKE
+382 PKRNKFKKSEFKKE
-396 DYVLTR
+396 DFALTK
-402 FIVPKTRFG
+402 FIVQKTRFG

-416 DLSTEDMKKIR
+416 DLSSEDMKKIR

-439 AFGIPLKRNKTEKVK
+439 AFGIQLKRNKTERVK
-454 GRDNG
+454 GRDTG
-459 IFGVPLTALLDNDR
+459 IFGVPLTVLLDNDR

-517 ELDAKFNADKFKWDK
+517 ELDAKFNSDKFKWDR

-563 TLMERGPHIKVQF
+563 TLMERGPPIKVQF

-609 KNRMSIWNI
+609 KNRMSVWNI

-630 SKHSDYEELRLAN
+630 SKHSDYEELQLAN
-643 TAAHIIRLMLN
+643 TAAHIIRLMLK
-654 YQKMLWKVPSFL
+654 YQKILWKVPSFL
-666 ITQVRRMNEATILLK
+666 IMQVRRMNEATMLLK

-686 VKKLLRRKTIERE
+686 VRKLLRRKTIERE

-705 SKVLQKSPSLRRM
+705 SKVLQKSPSSRRM

-738 AIQLSSQ
+738 AIQLNCH
-745 TTAKDILAKF
+745 TKAKDILAKF

-760 HGSSE
+760 YGSSE

>member
-1 MLIGL
+1 
-6 PRGRG
+6 
-11 GLPLTARRKP
+11 
-21 LGAGRAGLPAG
+21 
-32 DGVRCWSMLVP
+32 MLVP
-43 AFVLGR
+43 AFVLGPER
-49 EPRHARLTMEV
+49 RHARLTMEV

-72 SYARSQPPGS
+72 SYARPQPPSS
-82 EPRCAPGAAAS
+82 EPRCAPRAAAS
-93 HTGSR
+93 HPGSR

-113 ESLHSPAF
+113 ESLQSPAF

-137 FWREIESI
+137 FWREIESA
-145 KENSMGGQDEQ
+145 KESSMGALEEP
-156 TPAELKPVD
+156 TPAEAKPVD

-175 DVGLST
+175 DVGLSA

-217 RKKNKQSVRDVRD
+217 RKKNKHPVRDVRD
-230 IFGVST
+230 IFGVSE
-236 SPPDD
+236 SP
-241 FSCIPTPLL
+241 
-250 DATLDEEGLSA
+250 
-261 VPPRSGLLPGD
+261 PGD
-272 TCDNH
+272 TCDSH
-277 TTQEEKELP
+277 PSQSDDTREEKELP
-286 VVTKTSGSLP
+286 GIIKTGGSLP

-301 NSTTFSDGSQDEE
+301 NSTTLSDGSLDEE
-314 GKFTL
+314 EGFAVP
-319 SRSGSVSI
+319 RSGSVSI
-327 LETIPDIPVHSNG
+327 LETIPDTPVHSNG
-340 SAEPGQAIQNAVS
+340 SADPGQSVQNAVS

-359 KNIPQ
+359 KNISS
-364 EAEELSFEVS
+364 ETEELSYEVS

-382 PKRNKFKKSDFKKE
+382 PKRNKLKKSDFKKE
-396 DYVLTR
+396 DYVLPK
-402 FIVPKTRFG
+402 FIVQKTRFG

-416 DLSTEDMKKIR
+416 DLSAEDMKKIR

-439 AFGIPLKRNKTEKVK
+439 AFRIQLKRNKTEKVK
-454 GRDNG
+454 GRDSG
-459 IFGVPLTALLDNDR
+459 IFGVPLTVLLDSDR

-563 TLMERGPHIKVQF
+563 SLMERGPHIKVQF

-618 STVMAPNLFFSR
+618 STIMAPNLFFSR
-630 SKHSDYEELRLAN
+630 SKHSDCEELVLAN
-643 TAAHIIRLMLN
+643 TAAHIIRLMLK
-654 YQKMLWKVPSFL
+654 YQEILWKVPAFL
-666 ITQVRRMNEATILLK
+666 ITQVRRMNEATMLLK

-686 VKKLLRRKTIERE
+686 VKKLLRRKTIERG
-699 VISPKT
+699 VTSPKT
-705 SKVLQKSPSLRRM
+705 SKVLQKSPSTRRM

-738 AIQLSSQ
+738 AIQLNSQ

-755 QYENS
+755 HCENS

-765 CIKIQNQRLYE
+765 YIKIQNQRLYE

-791 ILDVYHVNPQAEWV
+791 ILDIYHANPQAEWV

-811 F
+811 V

>member
-1 MLIGL
+1 
-6 PRGRG
+6 
-11 GLPLTARRKP
+11 
-21 LGAGRAGLPAG
+21 
-32 DGVRCWSMLVP
+32 MLVP
-43 AFVLGR
+43 AFVLGPER
-49 EPRHARLTMEV
+49 GHARLRMEV

-72 SYARSQPPGS
+72 SYARSQPSSS
-82 EPRCAPGAAAS
+82 EPRCAPRATAS
-93 HTGSR
+93 HPGSR

-121 SRSNS
+121 TRSNS
-126 QASVDS
+126 QASIDS
-132 ASMED
+132 TSMED
-137 FWREIESI
+137 FLREIENI
-145 KENSMGGQDEQ
+145 KENSMGGQEEQ
-156 TPAELKPVD
+156 IPAEVKPVD

-230 IFGVST
+230 IFGVSE
-236 SPPDD
+236 SPPSDPCD
-241 FSCIPTPLL
+241 SHTAQL
-250 DATLDEEGLSA
+250 DG
-261 VPPRSGLLPGD
+261 
-272 TCDNH
+272 
-277 TTQEEKELP
+277 TQEEKELP
-286 VVTKTSGSLP
+286 GVIKTSGSLT

-301 NSTTFSDGSQDEE
+301 NSTTLSGGSQDEE
-314 GKFTL
+314 GSFVVP
-319 SRSGSVSI
+319 RSGSVSI
-327 LETIPDIPVHSNG
+327 LETIPALPVHSNG
-340 SAEPGQAIQNAVS
+340 SSNPGQSVQNAVS
-353 DDDYLE
+353 DDNYLE
-359 KNIPQ
+359 KNIVP
-364 EAEELSFEVS
+364 ETEELSFEVS
-374 YSEMVTEA
+374 YSEMVTEV

-396 DYVLTR
+396 DYALTK
-402 FIVPKTRFG
+402 FIVQKTRFG

-416 DLSTEDMKKIR
+416 DLSAEDMKKIR

-439 AFGIPLKRNKTEKVK
+439 AFGIQLKRNKTEKVK

-459 IFGVPLTALLDNDR
+459 IFGVPLTVLLDNDR

-517 ELDAKFNADKFKWDK
+517 ELDAKFNADKFKWDR

-582 VMALPDANRDTAQA
+582 VMALPDANRDTAQV

-618 STVMAPNLFFSR
+618 STIMAPNLFFSR
-630 SKHSDYEELRLAN
+630 SKHSDYEELQLAN
-643 TAAHIIRLMLN
+643 TAAHIIRLMLK
-654 YQKMLWKVPSFL
+654 YQKILWKVPSFL
-666 ITQVRRMNEATILLK
+666 IMQVRRMNEATMLLK

-705 SKVLQKSPSLRRM
+705 SKVLQKSPSSRRM

-738 AIQLSSQ
+738 AIQLTSH
-745 TTAKDILAKF
+745 TKAKDILAKF

-760 HGSSE
+760 YGSSE

-805 IKPQPS
+805 IKPQSS

>member
-1 MLIGL
+1 
-6 PRGRG
+6 
-11 GLPLTARRKP
+11 
-21 LGAGRAGLPAG
+21 
-32 DGVRCWSMLVP
+32 
-43 AFVLGR
+43 
-49 EPRHARLTMEV
+49 
-60 EDSGGVV
+60 
-67 LTAYH
+67 
-72 SYARSQPPGS
+72 
-82 EPRCAPGAAAS
+82 
-93 HTGSR
+93 
-98 KSIPRCR
+98 
-105 RINRMLSN
+105 MLSN
-113 ESLHSPAF
+113 ESLQPPAF

-132 ASMED
+132 TSLED
-137 FWREIESI
+137 FWRETESI

-156 TPAELKPVD
+156 TPAEVKPLD

-211 TYTQTM
+211 TYTQTL
-217 RKKNKQSVRDVRD
+217 RKKNKQSARDVRD
-230 IFGVST
+230 IFGVSE
-236 SPPDD
+236 SP
-241 FSCIPTPLL
+241 
-250 DATLDEEGLSA
+250 
-261 VPPRSGLLPGD
+261 PGD

-277 TTQEEKELP
+277 PRQLDGPQEEKELP
-286 VVTKTSGSLP
+286 GVIKTSGPLP

-301 NSTTFSDGSQDEE
+301 NSTTLSDGSQDEE
-314 GKFTL
+314 GGL
-319 SRSGSVSI
+319 AVPRSGSMSI
-327 LETIPDIPVHSNG
+327 LETIPDVPVHSNG
-340 SAEPGQAIQNAVS
+340 SVEPGQSVQNAVS

-359 KNIPQ
+359 KNIPS

-396 DYVLTR
+396 DYVLPK
-402 FIVPKTRFG
+402 FIVQKTRFG

-439 AFGIPLKRNKTEKVK
+439 AFRIQLKRNKTEKVK
-454 GRDNG
+454 GRDSG
-459 IFGVPLTALLDNDR
+459 IFGVPLTVLLDNDR
-473 KKDPG
+473 RKDSG

-563 TLMERGPHIKVQF
+563 TLMERGPHIKIQF

-618 STVMAPNLFFSR
+618 STIMAPNLFFSR
-630 SKHSDYEELRLAN
+630 SKHSDCEELLLAN
-643 TAAHIIRLMLN
+643 TAAHIIRLMLK
-654 YQKMLWKVPSFL
+654 YQEILWKVPSFL
-666 ITQVRRMNEATILLK
+666 ITQVRRMNEASMLLK

-686 VKKLLRRKTIERE
+686 VKKLLRRKTIERG
-699 VISPKT
+699 VTSPKT
-705 SKVLQKSPSLRRM
+705 SKVLQKSPSTRRM

-738 AIQLSSQ
+738 AIQLNSQ
-745 TTAKDILAKF
+745 TKAKDILAKF

-760 HGSSE
+760 HGSSG

-805 IKPQPS
+805 IKPQAIV
-811 F
+811 

>member
-1 MLIGL
+1 
-6 PRGRG
+6 
-11 GLPLTARRKP
+11 
-21 LGAGRAGLPAG
+21 
-32 DGVRCWSMLVP
+32 MLVP
-43 AFVLGR
+43 AFVLGPER
-49 EPRHARLTMEV
+49 GHARMRMEV

-72 SYARSQPPGS
+72 SYARSQPSSS
-82 EPRCAPGAAAS
+82 EPRCAPRATAS
-93 HTGSR
+93 HPGSR

-121 SRSNS
+121 TRSNS
-126 QASVDS
+126 QASIDS
-132 ASMED
+132 TSMED
-137 FWREIESI
+137 FLREIESI
-145 KENSMGGQDEQ
+145 KENSMGGQEEQ
-156 TPAELKPVD
+156 IPAEVKPVD

-230 IFGVST
+230 IFGVSE
-236 SPPDD
+236 SPPSDPCD
-241 FSCIPTPLL
+241 SHTAQL
-250 DATLDEEGLSA
+250 DG
-261 VPPRSGLLPGD
+261 
-272 TCDNH
+272 
-277 TTQEEKELP
+277 TQEEKELP
-286 VVTKTSGSLP
+286 GVIKTSGSLT

-301 NSTTFSDGSQDEE
+301 NSTTLSGGSQDEE
-314 GKFTL
+314 GSFIVP
-319 SRSGSVSI
+319 RSGSVSI
-327 LETIPDIPVHSNG
+327 LETIPALPVHSNG
-340 SAEPGQAIQNAVS
+340 SPDPGQSVQNAVS
-353 DDDYLE
+353 DDNYLE
-359 KNIPQ
+359 KNIVP
-364 EAEELSFEVS
+364 ETEELSFEVS
-374 YSEMVTEA
+374 YSEMVTEV

-396 DYVLTR
+396 DYALTK
-402 FIVPKTRFG
+402 FIVQKTRFG

-416 DLSTEDMKKIR
+416 DLSAEDMKKIR

-439 AFGIPLKRNKTEKVK
+439 AFGIQLKRNKTEKVK

-459 IFGVPLTALLDNDR
+459 IFGVPLTVLLDNDR

-478 VKVPLVLQKFFEKVE
+478 VKVPLVLQKFFETVE

-517 ELDAKFNADKFKWDK
+517 ELDAKFNADKFKWDR

-582 VMALPDANRDTAQA
+582 VMALPDANRDTAQV

-618 STVMAPNLFFSR
+618 STIMAPNLFFSR
-630 SKHSDYEELRLAN
+630 SKHSDYEELQLAN
-643 TAAHIIRLMLN
+643 TAAHIIRLMLK
-654 YQKMLWKVPSFL
+654 YQKILWKVPSFL
-666 ITQVRRMNEATILLK
+666 IMQVRRMNEATMLLK

-705 SKVLQKSPSLRRM
+705 SKVLQKSPSSRRM

-738 AIQLSSQ
+738 AIQLTSH
-745 TTAKDILAKF
+745 TKAKDILAKF

-760 HGSSE
+760 YGSSE

-805 IKPQPS
+805 IKPQSS

>member
-1 MLIGL
+1 
-6 PRGRG
+6 
-11 GLPLTARRKP
+11 
-21 LGAGRAGLPAG
+21 
-32 DGVRCWSMLVP
+32 MLVP
-43 AFVLGR
+43 AFVLGPER
-49 EPRHARLTMEV
+49 GHARLRMEV

-72 SYARSQPPGS
+72 SYARSQPPSS
-82 EPRCAPGAAAS
+82 EPRCAPRATTS
-93 HTGSR
+93 HPGSR

-132 ASMED
+132 TSMED
-137 FWREIESI
+137 FLREIESI
-145 KENSMGGQDEQ
+145 KENSMGSRGGQEEQ
-156 TPAELKPVD
+156 ISAEVKPVD

-217 RKKNKQSVRDVRD
+217 RKKNKQSIRDVRD
-230 IFGVST
+230 IFGVSE
-236 SPPDD
+236 SP
-241 FSCIPTPLL
+241 
-250 DATLDEEGLSA
+250 
-261 VPPRSGLLPGD
+261 PGD

-277 TTQEEKELP
+277 TAQLDGTQEEKELP
-286 VVTKTSGSLP
+286 GVIKTSGSL
-296 DDASL
+296 
-301 NSTTFSDGSQDEE
+301 
-314 GKFTL
+314 
-319 SRSGSVSI
+319 SI
-327 LETIPDIPVHSNG
+327 LESVPAPPVHSNG
-340 SAEPGQAIQNAVS
+340 SVDPGQSAQNAVS
-353 DDDYLE
+353 DDDYL
-359 KNIPQ
+359 KNKIPP
-364 EAEELSFEVS
+364 ETEELSFEVS

-382 PKRNKFKKSDFKKE
+382 PKRSKFKKSDFKKE
-396 DYVLTR
+396 DYALTK
-402 FIVPKTRFG
+402 FIVRKTRFG

-416 DLSTEDMKKIR
+416 DLSAEDMKKIR

-439 AFGIPLKRNKTEKVK
+439 AFGIQLKRNKTEKVK

-459 IFGVPLTALLDNDR
+459 IFGVPLTVLLDNDR

-517 ELDAKFNADKFKWDK
+517 ELDAKFNADKFKWDR

-618 STVMAPNLFFSR
+618 STIMAPNLFFSR
-630 SKHSDYEELRLAN
+630 SKHSDYEELQLAN
-643 TAAHIIRLMLN
+643 TAAHIIRLMLK
-654 YQKMLWKVPSFL
+654 YQKILWKVPSFL
-666 ITQVRRMNEATILLK
+666 IMQVRRMNEATMLLK

-705 SKVLQKSPSLRRM
+705 SKVLQKSPSSRRM

-738 AIQLSSQ
+738 AIQLTSH
-745 TTAKDILAKF
+745 TKAKDILAKF

-791 ILDVYHVNPQAEWV
+791 MLDVYHVNPQAEWV
-805 IKPQPS
+805 IKPQPRS
-811 F
+811 

>member
-1 MLIGL
+1 MLATAFV
-6 PRGRG
+6 PRPEGRYA
-11 GLPLTARRKP
+11 PLTMD
-21 LGAGRAGLPAG
+21 LQ
-32 DGVRCWSMLVP
+32 
-43 AFVLGR
+43 
-49 EPRHARLTMEV
+49 
-60 EDSGGVV
+60 DSGSVV

-72 SYARSQPPGS
+72 SRARAQPPG
-82 EPRCAPGAAAS
+82 AAG
-93 HTGSR
+93 HPVLR
-98 KSIPRCR
+98 KSIPCCR

-113 ESLHSPAF
+113 ESLHPPAF

-126 QASVDS
+126 QASVDSS

-145 KENSMGGQDEQ
+145 KESCMGGQDEQ
-156 TPAELKPVD
+156 TPTEVKPVD

-230 IFGVST
+230 IFGVSE
-236 SPPDD
+236 SP
-241 FSCIPTPLL
+241 
-250 DATLDEEGLSA
+250 
-261 VPPRSGLLPGD
+261 PGD
-272 TCDNH
+272 TCDKH
-277 TTQEEKELP
+277 TAQLDGTQEKKEMP
-286 VVTKTSGSLP
+286 TVVKTSASMP
-296 DDASL
+296 NDASL
-301 NSTTFSDGSQDEE
+301 NSIALTDGSQDKEQS
-314 GKFTL
+314 FADPQD
-319 SRSGSVSI
+319 GSVSI
-327 LETIPDIPVHSNG
+327 FETIPDIPVHANG
-340 SAEPGQAIQNAVS
+340 SSDPGENPIQNAMS
-353 DDDYLE
+353 DDHYLE
-359 KNIPQ
+359 KNIPP
-364 EAEELSFEVS
+364 EAEELSFEMS
-374 YSEMVTEA
+374 YSEMITEA
-382 PKRNKFKKSDFKKE
+382 PKRNKLQKSVIKKE
-396 DYVLTR
+396 DYALTK
-402 FIVPKTRFG
+402 FIVKKTRFG

-416 DLSTEDMKKIR
+416 DLSVEDMKKIR
-427 HLSLIELTAFFD
+427 RLSLIELTAFFD

-459 IFGVPLTALLDNDR
+459 IFGVPLTVLLDNDR
-473 KKDPG
+473 KKDSG

-517 ELDAKFNADKFKWDK
+517 ELDAKFNTDKFKWDK

-582 VMALPDANRDTAQA
+582 IMALPDANRDTAQA

-609 KNRMSIWNI
+609 KNRMSMWNI

-630 SKHSDYEELRLAN
+630 SKHSDYEELLLAN
-643 TAAHIIRLMLN
+643 TAAHIIRLMLK
-654 YQKMLWKVPSFL
+654 YQKILWKVPSFL
-666 ITQVRRMNEATILLK
+666 ITQVRRMNEATMLLK

-699 VISPKT
+699 
-705 SKVLQKSPSLRRM
+705 

-738 AIQLSSQ
+738 AIQLNSQ
-745 TTAKDILAKF
+745 TKAKDILAKF
-755 QYENS
+755 QCENS
-760 HGSSE
+760 HSSSE

-805 IKPQPS
+805 IKPQS
-811 F
+811 RF

>member
-1 MLIGL
+1 
-6 PRGRG
+6 
-11 GLPLTARRKP
+11 
-21 LGAGRAGLPAG
+21 
-32 DGVRCWSMLVP
+32 MLVP
-43 AFVLGR
+43 AFVLGPER
-49 EPRHARLTMEV
+49 GHARLRMEV

-72 SYARSQPPGS
+72 SYARSQPSSS
-82 EPRCAPGAAAS
+82 EPRCAPRATAS
-93 HTGSR
+93 HPGSR

-121 SRSNS
+121 TRSNS
-126 QASVDS
+126 QASIDS
-132 ASMED
+132 TSMED
-137 FWREIESI
+137 FLREIENI
-145 KENSMGGQDEQ
+145 KENSMGGQEEQ
-156 TPAELKPVD
+156 IPAEVKPVD

-230 IFGVST
+230 IFGVSE
-236 SPPDD
+236 SPPSDPCD
-241 FSCIPTPLL
+241 SHTAQL
-250 DATLDEEGLSA
+250 DG
-261 VPPRSGLLPGD
+261 
-272 TCDNH
+272 
-277 TTQEEKELP
+277 TQEEKELP
-286 VVTKTSGSLP
+286 GVIKTSGSL
-296 DDASL
+296 
-301 NSTTFSDGSQDEE
+301 
-314 GKFTL
+314 
-319 SRSGSVSI
+319 SI
-327 LETIPDIPVHSNG
+327 LETIPALPVHSNG
-340 SAEPGQAIQNAVS
+340 SSNPGQSVQNAVS
-353 DDDYLE
+353 DDNYLE
-359 KNIPQ
+359 KNIVP
-364 EAEELSFEVS
+364 ETEELSFEVS
-374 YSEMVTEA
+374 YSEMVTEV

-396 DYVLTR
+396 DYALTK
-402 FIVPKTRFG
+402 FIVQKTRFG

-416 DLSTEDMKKIR
+416 DLSAEDMKKIR

-439 AFGIPLKRNKTEKVK
+439 AFGIQLKRNKTEKVK

-459 IFGVPLTALLDNDR
+459 IFGVPLTVLLDNDR

-517 ELDAKFNADKFKWDK
+517 ELDAKFNADKFKWDR

-582 VMALPDANRDTAQA
+582 VMALPDANRDTAQV

-618 STVMAPNLFFSR
+618 STIMAPNLFFSR
-630 SKHSDYEELRLAN
+630 SKHSDYEELQLAN
-643 TAAHIIRLMLN
+643 TAAHIIRLMLK
-654 YQKMLWKVPSFL
+654 YQKILWKVPSFL
-666 ITQVRRMNEATILLK
+666 IMQVRRMNEATMLLK

-705 SKVLQKSPSLRRM
+705 SKVLQKSPSSRRM

-738 AIQLSSQ
+738 AIQLTSH
-745 TTAKDILAKF
+745 TKAKDILAKF

-760 HGSSE
+760 YGSSE

-805 IKPQPS
+805 IKPQSS

>member
-1 MLIGL
+1 
-6 PRGRG
+6 
-11 GLPLTARRKP
+11 
-21 LGAGRAGLPAG
+21 
-32 DGVRCWSMLVP
+32 
-43 AFVLGR
+43 
-49 EPRHARLTMEV
+49 
-60 EDSGGVV
+60 
-67 LTAYH
+67 
-72 SYARSQPPGS
+72 
-82 EPRCAPGAAAS
+82 
-93 HTGSR
+93 

-113 ESLHSPAF
+113 ESLHAPAF

-145 KENSMGGQDEQ
+145 NESSVGVQGEQ
-156 TPAELKPVD
+156 PAPEVKPVD
-165 EGELEAEWLQ
+165 GELEAEWLQ

-181 LISGDEEEDGKALLS
+181 LLSGEEEEAGKALLS
-196 TLTRTQAAAVKKRYN
+196 TLTRTQAAAVQKRYH
-211 TYTQTM
+211 TYTQTLR
-217 RKKNKQSVRDVRD
+217 RKSKPPVRDVRD
-230 IFGVST
+230 VFGLSEA
-236 SPPDD
+236 PPDA
-241 FSCIPTPLL
+241 S
-250 DATLDEEGLSA
+250 
-261 VPPRSGLLPGD
+261 
-272 TCDNH
+272 CDNH
-277 TTQEEKELP
+277 TTQLAGDQEEKQLP
-286 VVTKTSGSLP
+286 EVFQTSGP
-296 DDASL
+296 VPEEASL
-301 NSTTFSDGSQDEE
+301 DSPALCNGSPEEE
-314 GKFTL
+314 GSFAEPGH
-319 SRSGSVSI
+319 SSVSI
-327 LETIPDIPVHSNG
+327 LEAVPDIPVHANG
-340 SAEPGQAIQNAVS
+340 AAESGQTDPSVLS

-359 KNIPQ
+359 KNIST

-382 PKRNKFKKSDFKKE
+382 PKRNKLKKSEIKKE
-396 DYVLTR
+396 DYTLTK
-402 FIVPKTRFG
+402 FIVQKTRFG

-416 DLSTEDMKKIR
+416 DLSAEDMKKIR

-439 AFGIPLKRNKTEKVK
+439 AFGIQLKRNKTEKVK

-459 IFGVPLTALLDNDR
+459 IFGVPLTVLLDNDH
-473 KKDPG
+473 KKDPA

-556 EYIPAFI
+556 EYIPAFVA
-563 TLMERGPHIKVQF
+563 LMESGSHVRVQL

-609 KNRMSIWNI
+609 KNRMSVWNI

-630 SKHSDYEELRLAN
+630 GKHSDCEELLLAN
-643 TAAHIIRLMLN
+643 TAAHILRLMLK
-654 YQKMLWKVPSFL
+654 YQKILWKVPSFL
-666 ITQVRRMNEATILLK
+666 ITQVRRMNEATMLLK

-686 VKKLLRRKTIERE
+686 VKKLLRRKTMERE
-699 VISPKT
+699 ATSPKA
-705 SKVLQKSPSLRRM
+705 SKVLQKSPSARRM

-731 LLSKVSM
+731 LFSKVSM
-738 AIQLSSQ
+738 AIQLNSH
-745 TTAKDILAKF
+745 TRAKDILAKF
-755 QYENS
+755 QFENS

-791 ILDVYHVNPQAEWV
+791 VLDVYHVNPHAEWV
-805 IKPQPS
+805 IKPQ
-811 F
+811 

>member
-1 MLIGL
+1 
-6 PRGRG
+6 
-11 GLPLTARRKP
+11 
-21 LGAGRAGLPAG
+21 
-32 DGVRCWSMLVP
+32 
-43 AFVLGR
+43 
-49 EPRHARLTMEV
+49 MEV

-72 SYARSQPPGS
+72 SYARSQPPSS
-82 EPRCAPGAAAS
+82 EPRCAPRAAAS
-93 HTGSR
+93 HPGSR
-98 KSIPRCR
+98 QSIPRCR

-121 SRSNS
+121 SRTNS
-126 QASVDS
+126 QASVDSASMDS

-145 KENSMGGQDEQ
+145 KENSMGRQEEPA
-156 TPAELKPVD
+156 PAEVKPVD

-230 IFGVST
+230 IFGVSE
-236 SPPDD
+236 SPPD
-241 FSCIPTPLL
+241 
-250 DATLDEEGLSA
+250 A
-261 VPPRSGLLPGD
+261 
-272 TCDNH
+272 
-277 TTQEEKELP
+277 
-286 VVTKTSGSLP
+286 
-296 DDASL
+296 ASL
-301 NSTTFSDGSQDEE
+301 NSTTLSDGSQDEE
-314 GKFTL
+314 GKFAL
-319 SRSGSVSI
+319 PRSGSVSI

-340 SAEPGQAIQNAVS
+340 SASPGQPVQNSVS
-353 DDDYLE
+353 DDDYRV
-359 KNIPQ
+359 KNIPP

-382 PKRNKFKKSDFKKE
+382 PKRNKCKKSDFKKE
-396 DYVLTR
+396 DYVFTK
-402 FIVPKTRFG
+402 FIVQKTRFG

-416 DLSTEDMKKIR
+416 DLSAEDMKKIR

-459 IFGVPLTALLDNDR
+459 IFGVPLTALLENDR
-473 KKDPG
+473 KKDPA

-517 ELDAKFNADKFKWDK
+517 ELDAKFNTDKFKWDK

-563 TLMERGPHIKVQF
+563 TLMERGPHIRVQF

-618 STVMAPNLFFSR
+618 STIMAPNLFFSR

-654 YQKMLWKVPSFL
+654 YQKILWKVPSFL
-666 ITQVRRMNEATILLK
+666 INQVRRMNEATMLLK

-699 VISPKT
+699 VTSPKT

-731 LLSKVSM
+731 RLSKVSM

-745 TTAKDILAKF
+745 TKAKDILAKF
-755 QYENS
+755 QYESS

-805 IKPQPS
+805 IKPQSS

>member
-1 MLIGL
+1 
-6 PRGRG
+6 
-11 GLPLTARRKP
+11 
-21 LGAGRAGLPAG
+21 
-32 DGVRCWSMLVP
+32 MLVP
-43 AFVLGR
+43 AFVLGPK
-49 EPRHARLTMEV
+49 PRHARLTMEV

-72 SYARSQPPGS
+72 SYARSQPLSS
-82 EPRCAPGAAAS
+82 EPRCAPRATAS
-93 HTGSR
+93 HPGSR

-113 ESLHSPAF
+113 ESLQSPACN
-121 SRSNS
+121 RSNS

-145 KENSMGGQDEQ
+145 KENSMGGQEEQ
-156 TPAELKPVD
+156 MPAEVKPVD

-230 IFGVST
+230 IFGVSE
-236 SPPDD
+236 SP
-241 FSCIPTPLL
+241 
-250 DATLDEEGLSA
+250 
-261 VPPRSGLLPGD
+261 
-272 TCDNH
+272 
-277 TTQEEKELP
+277 
-286 VVTKTSGSLP
+286 P

-301 NSTTFSDGSQDEE
+301 NSTTLSDGSQDEE
-314 GKFTL
+314 GTFAVP
-319 SRSGSVSI
+319 RSGSMSI
-327 LETIPDIPVHSNG
+327 LEAIPDIPVHSNG
-340 SAEPGQAIQNAVS
+340 SASPGRPVQNSVS
-353 DDDYLE
+353 DDDYLK
-359 KNIPQ
+359 KNIPPD
-364 EAEELSFEVS
+364 AEELSFEVS
-374 YSEMVTEA
+374 YSEMVTDA

-396 DYVLTR
+396 DYVLTK
-402 FIVPKTRFG
+402 FIVQKTRFG

-416 DLSTEDMKKIR
+416 DLSAEDMKKIR

-459 IFGVPLTALLDNDR
+459 IFGVSLTVLLDNDR

-630 SKHSDYEELRLAN
+630 SKHSDYEELLLAN
-643 TAAHIIRLMLN
+643 TAAHIIRLMLK
-654 YQKMLWKVPSFL
+654 YQKILWKVPSFL
-666 ITQVRRMNEATILLK
+666 ITQVRRMNEATMLLK

-699 VISPKT
+699 VASPKI
-705 SKVLQKSPSLRRM
+705 SKVLQKSPSSRRM

-738 AIQLSSQ
+738 AIQLNSQ
-745 TTAKDILAKF
+745 TKAKDILAKF
-755 QYENS
+755 QYESS

-791 ILDVYHVNPQAEWV
+791 ILDVYHVNPHAEWV
-805 IKPQPS
+805 IKPQSS

>member
-1 MLIGL
+1 
-6 PRGRG
+6 
-11 GLPLTARRKP
+11 
-21 LGAGRAGLPAG
+21 
-32 DGVRCWSMLVP
+32 MLVP
-43 AFVLGR
+43 AFVLR
-49 EPRHARLTMEV
+49 PERSHARLTMEV

-72 SYARSQPPGS
+72 SYARPQPPS
-82 EPRCAPGAAAS
+82 PEPRCAPRATAS
-93 HTGSR
+93 LPGSR

-113 ESLHSPAF
+113 ESLQSPAF

-145 KENSMGGQDEQ
+145 KETSQGAQEEQ
-156 TPAELKPVD
+156 TPAEAKPLD

-211 TYTQTM
+211 TYTQTL

-230 IFGVST
+230 IFGASE
-236 SPPDD
+236 SP
-241 FSCIPTPLL
+241 
-250 DATLDEEGLSA
+250 
-261 VPPRSGLLPGD
+261 PGD
-272 TCDNH
+272 TCDSH
-277 TTQEEKELP
+277 ASELDGAQEGKALP
-286 VVTKTSGSLP
+286 GIIKASGPLP
-296 DDASL
+296 DGASL
-301 NSTTFSDGSQDEE
+301 NSSTLSDGSQDEE
-314 GKFTL
+314 WSFTVP
-319 SRSGSVSI
+319 RSGSMSI
-327 LETIPDIPVHSNG
+327 LEAIPDVPVHSNG
-340 SAEPGQAIQNAVS
+340 AADPGRSARNAAS
-353 DDDYLE
+353 DDEYLD
-359 KNIPQ
+359 KNIPV

-374 YSEMVTEA
+374 YSEKLTQA
-382 PKRNKFKKSDFKKE
+382 PKRNRFKKLDFKKE
-396 DYVLTR
+396 DYVLPK
-402 FIVPKTRFG
+402 FVVQKTRFG
-411 LTEAG
+411 LTKAE
-416 DLSTEDMKKIR
+416 DLSAEDMKKIR

-439 AFGIPLKRNKTEKVK
+439 AFRIQLKRNKTEKVK

-459 IFGVPLTALLDNDR
+459 IFGVPLTVLLENDR
-473 KKDPG
+473 RKDSG
-478 VKVPLVLQKFFEKVE
+478 VKVPFVLQKFFEKVE

-517 ELDAKFNADKFKWDK
+517 ELDAKFNADKFKWEK

-563 TLMERGPHIKVQF
+563 TLMERGPHIRVQF

-609 KNRMSIWNI
+609 KNRMSVWNI

-630 SKHSDYEELRLAN
+630 SKHSDCEELLLAN
-643 TAAHIIRLMLN
+643 TAAHIIRLMLK
-654 YQKMLWKVPSFL
+654 YQEMLWTVPSFL
-666 ITQVRRMNEATILLK
+666 IAQVRRMNEATMLLK
-681 KQLPS
+681 KPLPS
-686 VKKLLRRKTIERE
+686 VKKLLRRKTIERG
-699 VISPKT
+699 VTSPKT
-705 SKVLQKSPSLRRM
+705 SKVLQKSPSTRRM

-738 AIQLSSQ
+738 AIQLNSQ
-745 TTAKDILAKF
+745 TKVKDILAKF
-755 QYENS
+755 QCENS
-760 HGSSE
+760 PGPSE

-805 IKPQPS
+805 IKPQQS
-811 F
+811 V

>member
-93 HTGSR
+93 HTGSSAGKRAPTSSVCCPGPTRENR

-236 SPPDD
+236 SP
-241 FSCIPTPLL
+241 
-250 DATLDEEGLSA
+250 
-261 VPPRSGLLPGD
+261 PGD

>member
-1 MLIGL
+1 MAPPSQRHEDTQLQ
-6 PRGRG
+6 
-11 GLPLTARRKP
+11 
-21 LGAGRAGLPAG
+21 
-32 DGVRCWSMLVP
+32 RC
-43 AFVLGR
+43 FVLLP
-49 EPRHARLTMEV
+49 E
-60 EDSGGVV
+60 
-67 LTAYH
+67 
-72 SYARSQPPGS
+72 
-82 EPRCAPGAAAS
+82 
-93 HTGSR
+93 R
-98 KSIPRCR
+98 KSIPHCR
-105 RINRMLSN
+105 RINRMLSK
-113 ESLHSPAF
+113 ESLQTPAF

-145 KENSMGGQDEQ
+145 KDNSIAGQEEQ
-156 TPAELKPVD
+156 RPTEVKPLD

-196 TLTRTQAAAVKKRYN
+196 TLSRTQAAAVKKRYN

-230 IFGVST
+230 IFGVSE
-236 SPPDD
+236 SP
-241 FSCIPTPLL
+241 
-250 DATLDEEGLSA
+250 
-261 VPPRSGLLPGD
+261 PGD

-277 TTQEEKELP
+277 TAQEDGAQEDKELP
-286 VVTKTSGSLP
+286 RVIKT
-296 DDASL
+296 
-301 NSTTFSDGSQDEE
+301 DEP
-314 GKFTL
+314 L
-319 SRSGSVSI
+319 SI
-327 LETIPDIPVHSNG
+327 LETIPDMPVHTNG
-340 SAEPGQAIQNAVS
+340 SPGPGQSVQNAVR
-353 DDDYLE
+353 DDNYLE
-359 KNIPQ
+359 KNISP
-364 EAEELSFEVS
+364 ETEELSFEVS
-374 YSEMVTEA
+374 YSEMITEV

-396 DYVLTR
+396 DYALTK
-402 FIVPKTRFG
+402 FIVQKTRFG

-416 DLSTEDMKKIR
+416 DLSAEDMKKVR

-439 AFGIPLKRNKTEKVK
+439 AFGIQLKRNKTEKVK

-459 IFGVPLTALLDNDR
+459 IFGVPLAVLLDNDR

-517 ELDAKFNADKFKWDK
+517 ELDTRFNADKFKWDK

-563 TLMERGPHIKVQF
+563 SLLERGPHIKVQF

-582 VMALPDANRDTAQA
+582 IMALPDVNRDTAQA

-609 KNRMSIWNI
+609 KNRMNVWNI

-630 SKHSDYEELRLAN
+630 SKHFDYEELLLAN
-643 TAAHIIRLMLN
+643 TAAHIIRLMLK
-654 YQKMLWKVPSFL
+654 YQKILWKVPSFL
-666 ITQVRRMNEATILLK
+666 ITQVRRMNEATLLLK

-699 VISPKT
+699 VVNPKT
-705 SKVLQKSPSLRRM
+705 SKVLQKSPSSRRL

-738 AIQLSSQ
+738 AIQLNSQ
-745 TTAKDILAKF
+745 TKAKDILAKF

-760 HGSSE
+760 HSSSE
-765 CIKIQNQRLYE
+765 CLKIQNQRLYE

-791 ILDVYHVNPQAEWV
+791 ILDVYHINPQAEWV
-805 IKPQPS
+805 IKPQPN

>member
-1 MLIGL
+1 
-6 PRGRG
+6 
-11 GLPLTARRKP
+11 
-21 LGAGRAGLPAG
+21 
-32 DGVRCWSMLVP
+32 MLVP
-43 AFVLGR
+43 VFVLGPA
-49 EPRHARLTMEV
+49 PRHAWLTMEV

-72 SYARSQPPGS
+72 SYARAQPPS
-82 EPRCAPGAAAS
+82 AESRCAPRAAAS
-93 HTGSR
+93 HPLSR
-98 KSIPRCR
+98 KSIPHCR

-113 ESLHSPAF
+113 ESLHPPAF

-126 QASVDS
+126 EASIDS

-145 KENSMGGQDEQ
+145 KESSMGGQEEPLPPEV
-156 TPAELKPVD
+156 TPVD

-230 IFGVST
+230 IFGVSE
-236 SPPDD
+236 SPPR
-241 FSCIPTPLL
+241 
-250 DATLDEEGLSA
+250 E
-261 VPPRSGLLPGD
+261 

-277 TTQEEKELP
+277 TNQLDGTQEERELP
-286 VVTKTSGSLP
+286 RVTKTSGSMAL
-296 DDASL
+296 
-301 NSTTFSDGSQDEE
+301 
-314 GKFTL
+314 
-319 SRSGSVSI
+319 
-327 LETIPDIPVHSNG
+327 LETIPDLPVHSNG
-340 SAEPGQAIQNAVS
+340 SPEPGQPVQNS
-353 DDDYLE
+353 MNDDDYLV
-359 KNIPQ
+359 KNIPP

-382 PKRNKFKKSDFKKE
+382 LKRNKLKKSEIKKE
-396 DYVLTR
+396 DYVLTK
-402 FIVPKTRFG
+402 FIVQKTRFG

-416 DLSTEDMKKIR
+416 DLSAEDMKKIR

-439 AFGIPLKRNKTEKVK
+439 AFGIQLKRNKTEKVK

-459 IFGVPLTALLDNDR
+459 IFGVPLAVLLDSDR

-563 TLMERGPHIKVQF
+563 SLMERGPHVKVQF

-609 KNRMSIWNI
+609 KNRMSMWNI

-630 SKHSDYEELRLAN
+630 SKHSDYEELLLAN
-643 TAAHIIRLMLN
+643 TAAHIIRLMLK
-654 YQKMLWKVPSFL
+654 YQKILWKVPSFL
-666 ITQVRRMNEATILLK
+666 ITQVRRMNEATMLLK

-686 VKKLLRRKTIERE
+686 VRKLLRRKTLERE
-699 VISPKT
+699 TTSPKT
-705 SKVLQKSPSLRRM
+705 SKVLQKLPSARRM

-738 AIQLSSQ
+738 AIQLNNQ
-745 TTAKDILAKF
+745 TKAKDILAKF

-760 HGSSE
+760 RGSSE

-776 IGGNIGQHC
+776 IGGNIGEHC

-791 ILDVYHVNPQAEWV
+791 ILDVYHINPQAEWV
-805 IKPQPS
+805 IKPQQS
-811 F
+811 S

>member
-1 MLIGL
+1 
-6 PRGRG
+6 
-11 GLPLTARRKP
+11 
-21 LGAGRAGLPAG
+21 
-32 DGVRCWSMLVP
+32 
-43 AFVLGR
+43 
-49 EPRHARLTMEV
+49 
-60 EDSGGVV
+60 
-67 LTAYH
+67 
-72 SYARSQPPGS
+72 
-82 EPRCAPGAAAS
+82 
-93 HTGSR
+93 
-98 KSIPRCR
+98 
-105 RINRMLSN
+105 MLSN

-121 SRSNS
+121 TRSNS
-126 QASVDS
+126 QASIDS
-132 ASMED
+132 TSMED
-137 FWREIESI
+137 FLREIENI
-145 KENSMGGQDEQ
+145 KENSMGGQEEQ
-156 TPAELKPVD
+156 IPAEVKPVD

-230 IFGVST
+230 IFGVSE
-236 SPPDD
+236 SPPSDPCD
-241 FSCIPTPLL
+241 SHTAQL
-250 DATLDEEGLSA
+250 DG
-261 VPPRSGLLPGD
+261 
-272 TCDNH
+272 
-277 TTQEEKELP
+277 TQEEKELP
-286 VVTKTSGSLP
+286 GVIKTSGSLT

-301 NSTTFSDGSQDEE
+301 NSTTLSGGSQDEE
-314 GKFTL
+314 GSFVVP
-319 SRSGSVSI
+319 RSGSVSI
-327 LETIPDIPVHSNG
+327 LETIPALPVHSNG
-340 SAEPGQAIQNAVS
+340 SSNPGQSVQNAVS
-353 DDDYLE
+353 DDNYLE
-359 KNIPQ
+359 KNIVP
-364 EAEELSFEVS
+364 ETEELSFEVS
-374 YSEMVTEA
+374 YSEMVTEV

-396 DYVLTR
+396 DYALTK
-402 FIVPKTRFG
+402 FIVQKTRFG

-416 DLSTEDMKKIR
+416 DLSAEDMKKIR

-439 AFGIPLKRNKTEKVK
+439 AFGIQLKRNKTEKVK

-459 IFGVPLTALLDNDR
+459 IFGVPLTVLLDNDR

-517 ELDAKFNADKFKWDK
+517 ELDAKFNADKFKWDR

-582 VMALPDANRDTAQA
+582 VMALPDANRDTAQV

-618 STVMAPNLFFSR
+618 STIMAPNLFFSR
-630 SKHSDYEELRLAN
+630 SKHSDYEELQLAN
-643 TAAHIIRLMLN
+643 TAAHIIRLMLK
-654 YQKMLWKVPSFL
+654 YQKILWKVPSFL
-666 ITQVRRMNEATILLK
+666 IMQVRRMNEATMLLK

-705 SKVLQKSPSLRRM
+705 SKVLQKSPSSRRM

-738 AIQLSSQ
+738 AIQLTSH
-745 TTAKDILAKF
+745 TKAKDILAKF

-760 HGSSE
+760 YGSSE

-805 IKPQPS
+805 IKPQSS

>member
-1 MLIGL
+1 
-6 PRGRG
+6 
-11 GLPLTARRKP
+11 
-21 LGAGRAGLPAG
+21 
-32 DGVRCWSMLVP
+32 MLVP
-43 AFVLGR
+43 AFVLGPER
-49 EPRHARLTMEV
+49 GHARLRMEV

-72 SYARSQPPGS
+72 SYARSQPSSS
-82 EPRCAPGAAAS
+82 EPRCAPRATAS
-93 HTGSR
+93 HPGSR

-121 SRSNS
+121 TRSNS
-126 QASVDS
+126 QASIDS
-132 ASMED
+132 TSMED
-137 FWREIESI
+137 FLREIESI
-145 KENSMGGQDEQ
+145 KENSMGGQEEQ
-156 TPAELKPVD
+156 IPAEVKPVD

-230 IFGVST
+230 IFGVSE
-236 SPPDD
+236 SPPSDPCD
-241 FSCIPTPLL
+241 SHTAQL
-250 DATLDEEGLSA
+250 DG
-261 VPPRSGLLPGD
+261 
-272 TCDNH
+272 
-277 TTQEEKELP
+277 TQEEKELP
-286 VVTKTSGSLP
+286 GVIKTSGSLT

-301 NSTTFSDGSQDEE
+301 NSTTLSGGSQDEE
-314 GKFTL
+314 GSFIVP
-319 SRSGSVSI
+319 RSGSVSI
-327 LETIPDIPVHSNG
+327 LETIPALPVHSNG
-340 SAEPGQAIQNAVS
+340 SPDPGQSVQNAVS
-353 DDDYLE
+353 DDNYLE
-359 KNIPQ
+359 KNIVP
-364 EAEELSFEVS
+364 ETEELSFEVS
-374 YSEMVTEA
+374 YSEMVTEV

-396 DYVLTR
+396 DYALTK
-402 FIVPKTRFG
+402 FIVQKTRFG

-416 DLSTEDMKKIR
+416 DLSAEDMKKIR

-439 AFGIPLKRNKTEKVK
+439 AFGIQLKRNKTEKVK

-459 IFGVPLTALLDNDR
+459 IFGVPLTVLLDNDR

-517 ELDAKFNADKFKWDK
+517 ELDAKFNADKFKWDR

-582 VMALPDANRDTAQA
+582 VMALPDANRDTAQV

-618 STVMAPNLFFSR
+618 STIMAPNLFFSR
-630 SKHSDYEELRLAN
+630 SKHSDYEELQLAN
-643 TAAHIIRLMLN
+643 TAAHIIRLMLK
-654 YQKMLWKVPSFL
+654 YQKILWKVPSFL
-666 ITQVRRMNEATILLK
+666 IMQVRRMNEATMLLK

-705 SKVLQKSPSLRRM
+705 SKVLQKSPSSRRM

-738 AIQLSSQ
+738 AIQLTSH
-745 TTAKDILAKF
+745 TKAKDILAKF

-760 HGSSE
+760 YGSSE

-805 IKPQPS
+805 IKPQSS

>member
-1 MLIGL
+1 
-6 PRGRG
+6 
-11 GLPLTARRKP
+11 
-21 LGAGRAGLPAG
+21 
-32 DGVRCWSMLVP
+32 MLVP
-43 AFVLGR
+43 AFVLGPER
-49 EPRHARLTMEV
+49 GHARLTMEV

-72 SYARSQPPGS
+72 SYARSQPPSS
-82 EPRCAPGAAAS
+82 EPRCAPRAAAS
-93 HTGSR
+93 HPGSR

-121 SRSNS
+121 NRSNS
-126 QASVDS
+126 QASIDS
-132 ASMED
+132 TSMED
-137 FWREIESI
+137 FLREIESI
-145 KENSMGGQDEQ
+145 KESSMRAQEEQ
-156 TPAELKPVD
+156 IPAEVKPVD

-181 LISGDEEEDGKALLS
+181 LISGNEEEDGKALLS

-230 IFGVST
+230 IFGVSE
-236 SPPDD
+236 SP
-241 FSCIPTPLL
+241 
-250 DATLDEEGLSA
+250 
-261 VPPRSGLLPGD
+261 PGD

-277 TTQEEKELP
+277 TAQLDGPQEEKELP
-286 VVTKTSGSLP
+286 GVMKTSDSLT

-301 NSTTFSDGSQDEE
+301 NSTALSDGSPDEE
-314 GKFTL
+314 GSFTFP
-319 SRSGSVSI
+319 RSGSVSI
-327 LETIPDIPVHSNG
+327 LETIPALPVHSNG
-340 SAEPGQAIQNAVS
+340 SPDPGQSVQNAVS
-353 DDDYLE
+353 DDVYLE
-359 KNIPQ
+359 KNIPP
-364 EAEELSFEVS
+364 ETEELSFEVS
-374 YSEMVTEA
+374 YSEMVTEI
-382 PKRNKFKKSDFKKE
+382 PKRNKFKKSEFKKE
-396 DYVLTR
+396 DFALTK
-402 FIVPKTRFG
+402 FIVQKTRFG

-416 DLSTEDMKKIR
+416 DLSSEDMKKIR

-439 AFGIPLKRNKTEKVK
+439 AFGIQLKRNKTERVK
-454 GRDNG
+454 GRDTG
-459 IFGVPLTALLDNDR
+459 IFGVPLTVLLDNDR

-517 ELDAKFNADKFKWDK
+517 ELDAKFNSDKFKWDR

-563 TLMERGPHIKVQF
+563 TLMERGPPIKVQF

-609 KNRMSIWNI
+609 KNRMSVWNI

-630 SKHSDYEELRLAN
+630 SKHSDYEELQLAN
-643 TAAHIIRLMLN
+643 TAAHIIRLMLK
-654 YQKMLWKVPSFL
+654 YQKILWKVPSFL
-666 ITQVRRMNEATILLK
+666 IMQVRRMNEATMLLK

-686 VKKLLRRKTIERE
+686 VRKLLRRKTIERE

-705 SKVLQKSPSLRRM
+705 SKVLQKSPSSRRM

-738 AIQLSSQ
+738 AIQLNSH
-745 TTAKDILAKF
+745 TKAKDILAKF

-760 HGSSE
+760 YGSSE